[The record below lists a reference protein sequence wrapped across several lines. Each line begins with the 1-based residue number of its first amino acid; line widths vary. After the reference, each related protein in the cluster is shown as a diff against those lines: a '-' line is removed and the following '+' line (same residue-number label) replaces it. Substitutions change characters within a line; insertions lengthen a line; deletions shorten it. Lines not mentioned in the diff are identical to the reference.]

1 MLYSRAPLTRLLRQ
15 AFQPCAADFARAE
28 GEAAVAPAPA
38 AESGL
43 TQAQKDRQ
51 VLEQRLKANE
61 TARAERRAAELTA
74 ARAVRGRLG
83 AASCVDRC

>member
-1 MLYSRAPLTRLLRQ
+1 LFFAPLTRLQ

-28 GEAAVAPAPA
+28 GEIIAPPAPA

-43 TQAQKDRQ
+43 TQTQKDRQ

-83 AASCVDRC
+83 TARRANRC